1 MKRCGVV
8 ITAMLL
14 CAASAWAGTTN
25 LVVQPN
31 GDGVHGRSDYGTWS
45 SWEKVDMDTTA
56 NPNQVTYD
64 WDSSDSWGIQRN
76 TCLQASLSPLSGLTG
91 TDITSATA
99 YLYVTSIWN
108 SGTQGKLYHAADAS
122 AATGVADESIAC
134 SEHVVD
140 IQLVTAG
147 IWISADVTNFL
158 RNDLDNGYDY
168 SVFEVKYG
176 DKWTGFNFAS
186 GESANAPYIE
196 VVATPEPA
204 SLTLLGLGG
213 LALLRRR
220 RA

>member
-99 YLYVTSIWN
+99 YLYVTSVWN

-122 AATGVADESIAC
+122 AATGVADESI
-134 SEHVVD
+134 
-140 IQLVTAG
+140 
-147 IWISADVTNFL
+147 DVTDFL
-158 RNDLDNGYDY
+158 RNDLNNGYDY
-168 SVFEVKYG
+168 SVFELKYG